1 MTLHRLLHIF
11 TGLTLFAVAA
21 VAQTGTWRTLTDM
34 KNVRDIAVSNGR
46 VIAATSG
53 GVFVSVGTDFTRFTN
68 VDGLSDIDYTAV
80 TTLPDGRLVAGA
92 STGFLNI
99 RSSGGEWS
107 EVSDIVRATQFQRRG
122 ITCLYEH
129 AGKLYVGTEF
139 GLTVYDP
146 DRREFG
152 DTYTKFGNLPSQ
164 GRVNDVLVLGNDI
177 WVATEHGIAAADLRH
192 PNLKD
197 PTNWTSYTSFPGGG
211 SPEVHSLAIRNDA
224 LHATTAAAILRFESG
239 AFALHVGALGAGA
252 HRRIRVHGVDLYL
265 VTEVAVFR
273 VDSGGN
279 AIQVGD
285 RLDNGSYPVNPRF
298 TDLAS
303 NGSDIVVASTDGISI
318 HVQGNAWSFARPD
331 GPASNFFKAL
341 TVDDFGVL
349 WAASG
354 LSDKGIYAYDGTR
367 WMNYDSKSVSQI
379 SSNTVMDLTDGP
391 DGSVWFATRGG
402 GVLERKADGTFV
414 NHTVGTVPDF
424 PGLDDNPLFPAVEGI
439 KRDNRGNVWSL
450 HFRSG
455 GGLLGCRTPDGS
467 WRFYSDPSLPKGT
480 IVSGLAVDQSGRK
493 WIMMNTSNFR
503 GLLVFDDK
511 GTLATT
517 SDDTWTRF
525 NANDASGINAE
536 NEVTSV
542 AVDMLGDVW
551 IGTDRGLRTIFNP
564 RVNDRVSKTCFN
576 TRCNIEGLYI
586 SAIAIDPVNNKW
598 LGTKDGV
605 FVLTPD
611 GSEILAQYNTDN
623 SPLLDND
630 IINILVHPQ
639 TGVAYIATRRGLS
652 SLATPYVEPV
662 VTFGD
667 VTVAPNPF
675 RPAVDGQLSIDG
687 LVEGSIIK
695 ILSVSGDLV
704 AEVPSPG
711 GRIGFW
717 DGRTLT
723 GEAAAS
729 GMYFVVAAAANGKQA
744 GVAKVAV
751 IKD

>member
-1 MTLHRLLHIF
+1 
-11 TGLTLFAVAA
+11 V
-21 VAQTGTWRTLTDM
+21 
-34 KNVRDIAVSNGR
+34 
-46 VIAATSG
+46 
-53 GVFVSVGTDFTRFTN
+53 
-68 VDGLSDIDYTAV
+68 LSLAIQ
-80 TTLPDGRLVAGA
+80 DGRLLA
-92 STGFLNI
+92 
-99 RSSGGEWS
+99 
-107 EVSDIVRATQFQRRG
+107 ATA
-122 ITCLYEH
+122 E
-129 AGKLYVGTEF
+129 A
-139 GLTVYDP
+139 
-146 DRREFG
+146 
-152 DTYTKFGNLPSQ
+152 
-164 GRVNDVLVLGNDI
+164 VLGFDGG
-177 WVATEHGIAAADLRH
+177 TF
-192 PNLKD
+192 NLQ
-197 PTNWTSYTSFPGGG
+197 T
-211 SPEVHSLAIRNDA
+211 
-224 LHATTAAAILRFESG
+224 
-239 AFALHVGALGAGA
+239 GALGAGA
-252 HRRIRVHGVDLYL
+252 HRRIRVQGGELHLL
-265 VTEVAVFR
+265 TALAVFR
-273 VDSGGN
+273 VESGGN
-279 AIQVGD
+279 VVQIGD

-298 TDLAS
+298 TDIGFTGTEL
-303 NGSDIVVASTDGISI
+303 VVASSDGISR
-318 HVQGNAWSFARPD
+318 QTTGGAWAFSRPD
-331 GPASNFFKAL
+331 GPASNFFKSLA
-341 TVDDFGVL
+341 VDDAGVL

-354 LSDKGIYAYDGTR
+354 LSDRGIYAYDGTR
-367 WMNYDSKSVSQI
+367 WMNFDSKSVSQI
-379 SSNTVMDLTDGP
+379 TANAVMDVTDGP

-402 GVLERKADGTFV
+402 GVVERKADGTFL

-480 IVSGLAVDQSGRK
+480 IVSGLAVDQSSRK

-511 GTLATT
+511 GTLANT

-525 NANDASGINAE
+525 NANDAAGINAE

-586 SAIAIDPVNNKW
+586 SAIGIDPVNNKW

-611 GSEILAQYNTDN
+611 GSEILAQYNTGN

-652 SLATPYVEPV
+652 SLATPFVQPV
-662 VTFGD
+662 ASFGEI
-667 VTVAPNPF
+667 TVAPNPF
-675 RPAVDGQLSIDG
+675 RPAIDGQLSIDG

-717 DGRTLT
+717 DGMT
-723 GEAAAS
+723 GSGAPAAS
-729 GMYFVVAAAANGKQA
+729 GMYFVVAASANGKQA